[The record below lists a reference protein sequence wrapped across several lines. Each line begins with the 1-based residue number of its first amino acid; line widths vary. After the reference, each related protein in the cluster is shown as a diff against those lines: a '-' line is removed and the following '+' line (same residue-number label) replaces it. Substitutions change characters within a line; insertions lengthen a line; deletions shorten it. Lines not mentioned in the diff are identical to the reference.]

1 MTKNF
6 KGAGLGLR
14 RNFMNDLYQMEN
26 PPIDFLEI
34 APENW
39 LKMGGK
45 SGKTFARLN
54 ERFPMVCHGLSL
66 NLGGFTPLNWDFI
79 KQIKAFLK
87 QYNIICYSEHL
98 SYCAD
103 EGYFYDLFPIPFT
116 DEAVKHVVQRIKEVQ
131 DFLEQRLIIE
141 NISYYVT
148 PDKQLD
154 EISFINQILTEADC
168 DLLLDV
174 NNIYVNA
181 CNHGYDALDF
191 IKQLPK
197 QRIKYLH
204 IAGHYKEEKLI
215 IDTHGETVIDPVWD
229 LLKETYQQLGIF
241 PTLLERDYNIPPLND
256 LISEVQ
262 HIQTL
267 QKPYVNA

>member
-1 MTKNF
+1 
-6 KGAGLGLR
+6 
-14 RNFMNDLYQMEN
+14 
-26 PPIDFLEI
+26 
-34 APENW
+34 
-39 LKMGGK
+39 
-45 SGKTFARLN
+45 
-54 ERFPMVCHGLSL
+54 
-66 NLGGFTPLNWDFI
+66 
-79 KQIKAFLK
+79 
-87 QYNIICYSEHL
+87 
-98 SYCAD
+98 
-103 EGYFYDLFPIPFT
+103 
-116 DEAVKHVVQRIKEVQ
+116 
-131 DFLEQRLIIE
+131 
-141 NISYYVT
+141 
-148 PDKQLD
+148 
-154 EISFINQILTEADC
+154 
-168 DLLLDV
+168 
-174 NNIYVNA
+174 
-181 CNHGYDALDF
+181 LDF